1 MWGARMLD
9 TLPKPNDIDERKL
22 WFDYIKTLNE
32 RQLHNSQRTGITT
45 YVLVATLLGLVYR
58 FGPQAP
64 QFLIDY
70 DKASISATFF
80 VFEAILFISVARI
93 VIWLLAYCRG
103 ASEFRAL
110 TASHHAASRVVL
122 GILTVIA
129 IAFAY
134 LAIRVARSNP
144 SLSSFGKWF
153 LYISAVS
160 LVFDEAYPLF
170 HYIRPPKKVGSLR
183 SPRFPLFRDSP
194 GFASANLL
202 FSLIWTIAG
211 SNLLMAYVKTAPP
224 YWMQCLKA
232 SWISLLFIVIVCF
245 VFLRSISDS
254 LTHKYFRLERDI
266 VLNRLTPT
274 EIRSRYLHDLSGPD
288 MAQWLDDALTTL
300 GEKDERLRSAQDS
313 AQQKLAE
320 IAKIS
325 AEYGAERRERAKSAA
340 ADLTRTMEDCL
351 SQYELL
357 TSQTIMFTKSY
368 TTKEE
373 TDALK
378 EKSDVVAKKFNE
390 FKEKKA
396 ERLALYDE
404 LKK

>member
-1 MWGARMLD
+1 MLD

-70 DKASISATFF
+70 DKASVSATFF

-144 SLSSFGKWF
+144 SLSSFGKW
-153 LYISAVS
+153 
-160 LVFDEAYPLF
+160 
-170 HYIRPPKKVGSLR
+170 
-183 SPRFPLFRDSP
+183 
-194 GFASANLL
+194 
-202 FSLIWTIAG
+202 
-211 SNLLMAYVKTAPP
+211 
-224 YWMQCLKA
+224 
-232 SWISLLFIVIVCF
+232 
-245 VFLRSISDS
+245 
-254 LTHKYFRLERDI
+254 
-266 VLNRLTPT
+266 
-274 EIRSRYLHDLSGPD
+274 
-288 MAQWLDDALTTL
+288 
-300 GEKDERLRSAQDS
+300 
-313 AQQKLAE
+313 
-320 IAKIS
+320 
-325 AEYGAERRERAKSAA
+325 
-340 ADLTRTMEDCL
+340 
-351 SQYELL
+351 
-357 TSQTIMFTKSY
+357 
-368 TTKEE
+368 
-373 TDALK
+373 
-378 EKSDVVAKKFNE
+378 
-390 FKEKKA
+390 
-396 ERLALYDE
+396 
-404 LKK
+404 